1 MVHLGALIWPK
12 LAIFWPSYSIFCFRI
27 IVGGFKINIRWW
39 SFENWNVSCR
49 RPRWCTFRKYLDV
62 IDLNILNWTKK
73 PIWWFVHMHGI
84 AARTLCFMAIEV
96 DWHRGRRSSYLLDDK
111 TVHCSRD
118 LDICDFNG
126 KLLLSLSPTS
136 NQPKGVNVGPLCP
149 FGLSIRSKNIAKVT
163 TDPRVEFCLP
173 K

>member
-1 MVHLGALIWPK
+1 M
-12 LAIFWPSYSIFCFRI
+12 
-27 IVGGFKINIRWW
+27 NIRWW

-163 TDPRVEFCLP
+163 TDPRVEFILGRCADNQNGNF
-173 K
+173 

>member
-1 MVHLGALIWPK
+1 MQ
-12 LAIFWPSYSIFCFRI
+12 
-27 IVGGFKINIRWW
+27 
-39 SFENWNVSCR
+39 
-49 RPRWCTFRKYLDV
+49 
-62 IDLNILNWTKK
+62 
-73 PIWWFVHMHGI
+73 GI
-84 AARTLCFMAIEV
+84 AARTLCSMAMKLIDKV
-96 DWHRGRRSSYLLDDK
+96 DGDLLDDK